1 VNTKNI
7 RIKDIATLAG
17 VSTGT
22 VDRVLHKR
30 GRVSKA
36 AEEKVRKILDEIDY
50 KPNPI
55 ARSLGSNK
63 KYKII
68 ALIPDPAKTLIGN
81 WLTRASS
88 RPKPNGPAMGF
99 RLNFFPLTWVERSL
113 SKRKHRRY

>member
-1 VNTKNI
+1 MCLRTRLFCVRTHAHVTLSFIRKKSFFSSVNTKNI

-30 GRVSKA
+30 GRVSKE

-50 KPNPI
+50 QPNPI

-68 ALIPDPAKTLIGN
+68 ALIPDPLQNPYWELAN
-81 WLTRASS
+81 Q
-88 RPKPNGPAMGF
+88 
-99 RLNFFPLTWVERSL
+99 
-113 SKRKHRRY
+113 